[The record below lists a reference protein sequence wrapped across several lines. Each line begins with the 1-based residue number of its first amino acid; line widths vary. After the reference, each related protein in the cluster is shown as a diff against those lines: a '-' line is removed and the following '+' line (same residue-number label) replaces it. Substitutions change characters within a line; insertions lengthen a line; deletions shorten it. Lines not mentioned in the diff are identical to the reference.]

1 MSVDPG
7 RAPTANETFDE
18 IKEALQDYIAAA
30 YHISD
35 SVLVERR
42 RALLEQEGI
51 LYRDPFF
58 ESTRRYEKSQ
68 SFSELDL
75 PAEALALL
83 AILAAERAG
92 DGSPLA
98 YDPPYTHQ
106 AAALEEI
113 LAGKSLVVT
122 TGTGS
127 GKTEAFLYPVLSKL
141 AMEAQSSPE
150 SFSQPAMR
158 ALVLYPMNALV
169 NDQLGRLRML
179 VGSDAVAAAFT
190 EWGGRP
196 ARFARYTSRTLYPG
210 VRTREKDSK
219 QLAAINHFYVRL
231 VEQAQSHQ
239 WAVERIEELKRRG
252 KWPAK
257 PDIKAWL
264 GTSGSPWQDKNSG
277 KFRRAVTLPQ
287 DRELLTR
294 HEVLEAPPDI
304 LVTNYSMLE
313 YMLMRP
319 LERPVFDHTRSWL
332 EEHPDNSFLLIVD
345 EAHLYRGAAGAEVA
359 LLLRRLRDRLGIPAE
374 RFQVICTSASFD
386 DPSYARTFAAD
397 LTGKNPD
404 DFAAALTGELEER
417 PVAATG
423 TEEDARVLAA
433 VSVQNIYEANDD
445 AERLAEVQEFLA
457 YCHVQ
462 PSEPVSAAL
471 HEALQDFP
479 PLGLLVNKTM
489 GEALPLR
496 EIGSEIFE
504 VTDNELADQAA
515 SSLIALA
522 SLARPLGSDS
532 SLLPARVHGFFRGLV
547 GLWACLNPQCDQGS
561 SGEGGAPAGSL
572 YHQPREECE
581 FCGSRVFEFFTCR
594 FCGAAYV
601 RAYTDDL
608 EDPKYLWAEGGEEL
622 ETLAG
627 FDVPLQPIDLLLEE
641 PVEGQ
646 PVIKESLDLITGAL
660 APRSL
665 DNSRFVYRREPNA
678 PRGSG
683 QKSGQQQ
690 LSGEFFPCG
699 CCGKD
704 QKIRSSVQ
712 DHQTKGDEPFQALV
726 RRQLEVQPP
735 SKPTTRFAPLRGRKV
750 LAFSDSR
757 QTAARL
763 APNLEKYSTRDVLRP
778 MALRGWTRLLHVDGL
793 SAHLDLE
800 HLYPAIL
807 IGGAQLGVRLR
818 PALAPGE
825 TFLMQERVEE
835 ALERDVLGDP
845 MGLFALLGQVV
856 AEGPPKALLKEM
868 IPLLTNPQWGLDQLG
883 LASIRES
890 DQHTDFVTQLP
901 DLGSVATNDAEKRRL
916 VRTWLG
922 YWTRPGIWFQAM
934 DIEWVG
940 TMHGVEP
947 HTGNF
952 QNFNRWLPPEVR
964 DSFKNDWL
972 PDLRI
977 RFCEQQT
984 PTKFRMRAGELSLD
998 LSPGWAIC
1006 NACRTAQRPVLGST
1020 KCVGCGA
1027 DGVTDLDPYSD
1038 PVFSARKGYY
1048 RKPVVAALEDPPRPP
1063 VALIAREHT
1072 AQLNSPQ
1079 HSSVFSKAEEY
1090 ELLFQ
1095 DVDLGEL
1102 QNGGNA
1108 FAIDL
1113 LSSTTT
1119 MEVGIDIGTL
1129 SGVALRNLP
1138 PARSNYQQRAGRAG
1152 RRGTA
1157 VATVLAFGNAE
1168 SHDDHYFS
1176 RPAEMIKGPVIDPTL
1191 TLDNPSI
1198 ARRHVTGYLLQRY
1211 HEERMPDIDPEEQ
1224 PQLFAVLGSVEAFV
1238 SGTQVLNRVDFQ
1250 NWLEA
1255 NEDRLRQA
1263 VDSWLPTQLAGSERT
1278 DLIRDLA
1285 SGTLVE
1291 IDRAVPEF
1299 LERQADQASEA
1310 ESKDEDSTAKD
1321 GPDDGSGEDVPAVDS
1336 EPEAPNAHD
1345 KNLLDR
1351 LLYKGVLPRYAFPT
1365 DLAAFYVFDMG
1376 RSTDYQHEFEF
1387 APTHGL
1393 STALNQYAPGRR
1405 PWIDNRQWESGALYS
1420 PMGDDL
1426 RNAWAEKRLY
1436 LECGTCGFAT
1446 TEIPGVRGDYVD
1458 CPACGTEDS
1467 LGPAMNWII
1476 PPGFAHPCYL
1486 KPDTSPDDYPELS
1499 YATRAKLRAPSKPP
1513 DSAVWKPVTSRIR
1526 SYFNRDNLLVSNSG
1540 PKRDGYSLCTACGLI
1555 EPTTLGLGTTAA
1567 PHKKPFPTKH
1577 TCSGYSSDGLVLGT
1591 DFIADILLIS
1601 LGVDAPVNLQPRFMA
1616 TKVALRTVADSLSLA
1631 GARMLDIEPSEL
1643 QAEFRPAQ
1651 SSKGHAG
1658 LEAEIYLYDTLAGGA
1673 GFAQSVGE
1681 LGVDLY
1687 QEALKILIDC
1697 PGGCDR
1703 SCYRCLRS
1711 YQNKLDHRNL
1721 DRHLGAGLLR
1731 YLLGN
1736 DPEPVLPPRRLAS
1749 ATRRL
1754 CADLVQTARGG
1765 ALFEQDAT
1773 VALPGIGDVKGPI
1786 LATLGDKK
1794 LIVGIHG
1801 PLTPGHTADPDLRNA
1816 MELQADVPVML
1827 VDEIRISS
1835 HLPSVTLEVLQRLEE
1850 L

>member
-1 MSVDPG
+1 MSSDL
-7 RAPTANETFDE
+7 TAIETFDQ
-18 IKEALQDYIAAA
+18 IKEALQDYISAS

-35 SVLVERR
+35 SELVERR
-42 RALLEQEGI
+42 KALLEQEGV
-51 LYRDPFF
+51 LYRDPFI
-58 ESTRRYEKSQ
+58 ESTRRYKTSS
-68 SFSELDL
+68 SFSSLNL
-75 PAEALALL
+75 PPEALALL
-83 AILAAERAG
+83 EILATERA
-92 DGSPLA
+92 DDDSPLA

-106 AAALEEI
+106 AAALEEV

-141 AMEAQSSPE
+141 AMEAQLSPE
-150 SFSQPAMR
+150 SFSKPAVR

-179 VGSDAVAAAFT
+179 VGGDAVAAAFT
-190 EWGGRP
+190 NWGGRP

-210 VRTREKDSK
+210 VRSSKKDSSK
-219 QLAAINHFYVRL
+219 LASLNHFYVKL
-231 VEQAQSHQ
+231 LEQARSHP
-239 WAVERIEELKRRG
+239 WAAERIDELKRRG

-257 PDIKAWL
+257 PNITEWF
-264 GTSGSPWQDKNSG
+264 GSGNWRQTGSG
-277 KFRRAVTLPQ
+277 PFRRGITLPQ

-319 LERPVFDHTRSWL
+319 LERPVFDLTRSWL
-332 EEHPDNSFLLIVD
+332 GEHPNNSFLLIVD

-386 DPSYARTFAAD
+386 DPNYARTFAAE

-404 DFAAALTGELEER
+404 DFAAALTGELEKR
-417 PVAATG
+417 PASAIG
-423 TEEDARVLAA
+423 TEEDARALAA
-433 VSVQNIYEANDD
+433 VSVRSLYEANDD
-445 AERLAEVQEFLA
+445 AGRLAVVQEFLA
-457 YCHVQ
+457 YRHVQ

-479 PLGLLVNKTM
+479 PLSLLVNMTM
-489 GEALPLR
+489 EEAIPLR
-496 EIGSEIFE
+496 EIGSKIFE
-504 VTDNELADQAA
+504 VADHELVDQAA

-532 SLLPARVHGFFRGLV
+532 SLLPARVHGFYRGLV
-547 GLWACLNPQCDQGS
+547 GLWACLNSQCDQGS
-561 SGEGGAPAGSL
+561 TDNGSAPVGTL

-581 FCGSRVFEFFTCR
+581 HCGSRVLEFFTCR
-594 FCGAAYV
+594 LCGAAYV

-608 EDPKYLWAEGGEEL
+608 ENPKYLFAEGGEEL
-622 ETLAG
+622 VTHAG
-627 FDVPLQPIDLLLEE
+627 FDEPLQPIDLLLEE

-665 DNSRFVYRREPNA
+665 DNSRSVYRRDPNA
-678 PRGSG
+678 PGR
-683 QKSGQQQ
+683 SGQQSGQ
-690 LSGEFFPCG
+690 QELSGEFFPCG
-699 CCGKD
+699 SCGD
-704 QKIRSSVQ
+704 GWRSSSSVQ

-726 RRQLEVQPP
+726 RRQLEVQSP
-735 SKPTTRFAPLRGRKV
+735 SKPPTRFAPLRGRKV

-763 APNLEKYSTRDVLRP
+763 APNLEKYSTRDGFRP
-778 MALRGWTRLLHVDGL
+778 MTMRGWTSLLQVDGL
-793 SAHLDLE
+793 SAHLNLE
-800 HLYPAIL
+800 HLYAAIL

-825 TFLMQERVEE
+825 TFRMQERVEE
-835 ALERDVLGDP
+835 ALGSNVLRDP
-845 MGLFALLGQVV
+845 MGSLALLMQVA
-856 AEGPPKALLKEM
+856 AENPPKALLKEA
-868 IPLLTNPQWGLDQLG
+868 IPLLTNRQWGLDQLA
-883 LASIRES
+883 LASIREN
-890 DQHTDFVTQLP
+890 DQHTDFITQLP
-901 DLGSVATNDAEKRRL
+901 DLGSIATNDTEKLEL

-934 DIEWVG
+934 DIEWEG
-940 TMHGVEP
+940 TMNGVDS
-947 HTGNF
+947 HAGNF
-952 QNFNRWLPPEVR
+952 RDFNRWLAPEVR
-964 DSFKNDWL
+964 DSFKTDWL
-972 PDLRI
+972 PQLLS
-977 RFCEQQT
+977 RFCERRT
-984 PTKFRMRAGELSLD
+984 DKKFRMLASELSLD
-998 LSPGWAIC
+998 LSPRWTIC
-1006 NACRTAQRPVLGST
+1006 NSCRTVQQSVLGST
-1020 KCVGCGA
+1020 ECLGCG
-1027 DGVTDLDPYSD
+1027 TDAVVALDPDSD
-1038 PVFSARKGYY
+1038 PVFSARKGFY

-1079 HSSVFSKAEEY
+1079 QSSVFSKAEEY

-1102 QNGGNA
+1102 QNGSEA

-1168 SHDDHYFS
+1168 SHDDHYFTN
-1176 RPAEMIKGPVIDPTL
+1176 PADMIKGPVIDPTL

-1238 SGTQVLNRVDFQ
+1238 SETQDLNRVDFQ
-1250 NWLEA
+1250 DWLET
-1255 NEDRLRQA
+1255 NEDRLREA
-1263 VDSWLPTQLAGSERT
+1263 VDSWLPIQLAGSDRT
-1278 DLIRDLA
+1278 DLIRNLA
-1285 SGTLVE
+1285 SGTLAE

-1299 LERQADQASEA
+1299 LDRQDDQTSDVESEG
-1310 ESKDEDSTAKD
+1310 EDSTAGD
-1321 GPDDGSGEDVPAVDS
+1321 GPDDESSEDVPTVDL
-1336 EPEAPNAHD
+1336 EPEEPNAHD

-1351 LLYKGVLPRYAFPT
+1351 LLYKGALPRYAFPT
-1365 DLAAFYVFDMG
+1365 DLAAFYVFDG
-1376 RSTDYQHEFEF
+1376 DRYTDYQPEFLF

-1405 PWIDNRQWESGALYS
+1405 IWIDNREWESGALYS
-1420 PMGDDL
+1420 PMCDDL
-1426 RNAWAEKRLY
+1426 ANAWAEKRLY
-1436 LECGTCGFAT
+1436 FECETCGFAT
-1446 TEIPGVRGDYVD
+1446 TDVPGARGDRVD

-1467 LGPAMNWII
+1467 LGPAMNWIV
-1476 PPGFAHPCYL
+1476 PPGFAHRHDLP
-1486 KPDTSPDDYPELS
+1486 PDTSPNDNPELS
-1499 YATRAKLRAPSKPP
+1499 YATRAKLRAPSPP
-1513 DSAVWKPVTSRIR
+1513 PAVWESVTGRIR
-1526 SYFNRDNLLVSNSG
+1526 SHFERDRLLVSNSG
-1540 PKRDGYSLCTACGLI
+1540 PRGDGYSLCTSCGLI
-1555 EPTTLGLGTTAA
+1555 EPTTLGSGNTAK
-1567 PHKKPFPTKH
+1567 PHKKPYPTRRH
-1577 TCSGYSSDGLVLGT
+1577 PTCTGYSTDGLVLGT
-1591 DFIADILLIS
+1591 DFFADILLVS
-1601 LGVDAPVNLQPRFMA
+1601 LEVDAPVNLQARFLA
-1616 TKVALRTVADSLSLA
+1616 TKVALRTIADSLSLA
-1631 GARMLDIEPSEL
+1631 GARMLDIDPTEL

-1651 SSKGHAG
+1651 SSKGRAG

-1673 GFAQSVGE
+1673 GFAQSVGK

-1687 QEALKILIDC
+1687 ETALKILSDC
-1697 PGGCDR
+1697 PGRCDR

-1711 YQNKLDHRNL
+1711 YQNKLDHMDL
-1721 DRHLGAGLLR
+1721 DRHLGASLLR

-1736 DPEPVLPPRRLAS
+1736 DPEPVLPTRRLAS
-1749 ATRRL
+1749 AARRL
-1754 CADLVQTARGG
+1754 CADLAQTERVG
-1765 ALFEQDAT
+1765 ASFEQDAT
-1773 VALPGIGDVKGPI
+1773 VALPGIGDVKASI

-1801 PLTPGHTADPDLRNA
+1801 PLTPGRTANPDLQKA
-1816 MELQADVPVML
+1816 MDYQADVPVML
-1827 VDEIRISS
+1827 VDEIRVSAN
-1835 HLPSVTLEVLQRLEE
+1835 LPAVTLEVLQRLEE